1 MLSDPSKLAF
11 LAVCFFGCL
20 ATWFTSSSYTML
32 GWSSYIEVGTLNPPI
47 RHHCRIP
54 RQKTQQCLKKQSD
67 EGGRQKQ
74 AEGDIMNSK
83 KKQPSSID
91 QSLTNNNEEE
101 ETVSCSDYTTSV
113 TKCELAV
120 KRAYYQINMS
130 CSQAIHAVTL
140 CEREWCSTGGGSS
153 NHHHNSMNIQ
163 QLLQQ
168 QQQQQISKKKQSNNS
183 SPCETECAGVRESVH
198 QCVQQHV
205 TSYFT
210 RYGLNEDGVIA
221 T

>member
-1 MLSDPSKLAF
+1 MMLSDPSKLAL

-47 RHHCRIP
+47 HHHCRIP
-54 RQKTQQCLKKQSD
+54 RQKTQQCLQKQSD
-67 EGGRQKQ
+67 QGQGGGQKQ
-74 AEGDIMNSK
+74 A
-83 KKQPSSID
+83 QPSTID
-91 QSLTNNNEEE
+91 QTLTNNNNNEEE
-101 ETVSCSDYTTSV
+101 QTVSCSDYTKSV

-130 CSQAIHAVTL
+130 CSQAIHAVSL

-153 NHHHNSMNIQ
+153 NHHHSMNIQ
-163 QLLQQ
+163 QFLQQ
-168 QQQQQISKKKQSNNS
+168 QQNSKMKQTNASQ
-183 SPCETECAGVRESVH
+183 CEVECASVRESVH
-198 QCVQQHV
+198 QCVQEHV

-210 RYGLNEDGVIA
+210 RYGLNADGVIA